1 MRKIVNRSSDSIC
14 RYGGEEFAI
23 ILPGTTDDDATKVVK
38 KIMKELA
45 ALKIEHDISS
55 VDDYVTMS
63 YGIFSTIP
71 GPETSPESMIV
82 SADKALYSSKAS
94 GRNCLTVEKSD

>member
-23 ILPGTTDDDATKVVK
+23 ILPGTNDKDATKVVR

-45 ALKIEHDISS
+45 ALKIKHDTSP

-63 YGIFSTIP
+63 YGIYSIIP
-71 GPETSPESMIV
+71 SPETSPESMILR
-82 SADKALYSSKAS
+82 ADKALYSSKAA
-94 GRNCLTVEKSD
+94 GRNCFTVEDLD